1 MTNLNS
7 NIAMTRLHN
16 QQLIST
22 KFKKPLELISWLGAI
37 QGQDYAGAK
46 WALGLRLPGITDTY
60 VENEF
65 AAKTLLRTWL
75 MRGTL
80 QIVSADD
87 IHWMLNLL
95 APRII
100 KKNTRRYREL
110 ELDDDTL
117 KQSNQVLK
125 ESLEGGT
132 ELNRKELLDILRK
145 KGIGTEGQRAA
156 YILQRASLDGLI
168 CQCGVD
174 NNVPLYMSLD
184 MIPESDMDDDEA
196 LAELTRRYF
205 KSRGPA
211 TLHDFIWW
219 SGLLTAD
226 ARTGL
231 EAVKSELNQETIKG
245 RTYWY
250 FEEQSS
256 QTNTGDSGANLPV
269 VHLLPTYDEYLFA
282 YRDRSASL
290 DLKMRKYLQ
299 GHYRS
304 TISLDGQIVGTWRR
318 TFKKSR
324 VLMEY
329 HPFITLNRDEKH
341 ALDEAELLY
350 RKFMNKK

>member
-1 MTNLNS
+1 
-7 NIAMTRLHN
+7 MTRLHN

-60 VENEF
+60 VEKEF
-65 AAKTLLRTWL
+65 AAKTLLRTWI

-80 QIVSADD
+80 HIVSAAD
-87 IHWMLNLL
+87 IHWMVNLL

-145 KGIGTEGQRAA
+145 KGIDTEGQRAP

-174 NNVPLYMSLD
+174 SNVPLYMSLD

-211 TLHDFIWW
+211 TIQDFIWW

-231 EAVKSELNQETIKG
+231 EAVKSELNQETING

-250 FEEQSS
+250 SEEESS
-256 QTNTGDSGANLPV
+256 LINTEDPGANLPV
-269 VHLLPTYDEYLFA
+269 VHLLPTYDEYFFA

-290 DLKMRKYLQ
+290 DLKIRKYLQ
-299 GHYRS
+299 KHYRP

-341 ALDEAELLY
+341 ALGEAELLY
-350 RKFMNKK
+350 RKFIE

>member
-1 MTNLNS
+1 
-7 NIAMTRLHN
+7 
-16 QQLIST
+16 
-22 KFKKPLELISWLGAI
+22 
-37 QGQDYAGAK
+37 
-46 WALGLRLPGITDTY
+46 
-60 VENEF
+60 
-65 AAKTLLRTWL
+65 
-75 MRGTL
+75 
-80 QIVSADD
+80 
-87 IHWMLNLL
+87 
-95 APRII
+95 
-100 KKNTRRYREL
+100 
-110 ELDDDTL
+110 
-117 KQSNQVLK
+117 
-125 ESLEGGT
+125 
-132 ELNRKELLDILRK
+132 
-145 KGIGTEGQRAA
+145 
-156 YILQRASLDGLI
+156 
-168 CQCGVD
+168 
-174 NNVPLYMSLD
+174 MSLD
-184 MIPESDMDDDEA
+184 MIPESDIDDDEA

-250 FEEQSS
+250 SEEENLL
-256 QTNTGDSGANLPV
+256 TLNEDSGANLPV

-341 ALDEAELLY
+341 ALDEAGLLY
-350 RKFMNKK
+350 KRFMNKK